1 MITIEIPRKNK
12 KIVCKPNIKLL
23 DILIKNNEFVESP
36 CGGKGSCGRCKIKH
50 ISGELSPI
58 TEDEER
64 LLSDEEI
71 SNGIRLAC
79 LVKPKSDIKID
90 VVEQEQNHKVLTEGY
105 VPKFNMSPAIWKR
118 VINIEKPTLENPISY
133 EELFRKKLGLDEME
147 WDVLRTLKM
156 RSGTFTAVYNEEKLI
171 GLEYGDTFDELY
183 GIAVD
188 IGTTTVVASLI
199 DLNTGEEI
207 DSEAEINPQKIF
219 GQDVLTRITYVIE
232 NGDKGIKDLQEA
244 IVNSLNKMINNMCG
258 RKALNKDMIY
268 EMSVAANSTMMHIL
282 LGIEPISL
290 GKSPYSQ
297 IFSGRKNVPAM
308 DVGLNSMSKFAR
320 LNCLPSVSSYIGSDV
335 VAGAYVA
342 ELHSTDKKILFVDIG
357 TNGEIVLSNTGK
369 LVSCSCAAGPA
380 LEGMNISCGMRA
392 ADGAIEDIKITEDKI
407 ILDIIGDKEPSGI
420 CGSGILAAV
429 REMKK
434 HKIINERGG
443 IIKPE
448 TIDEFDYRQKYIA
461 KNSNKRFVKIAD
473 GGNNILIS
481 QGDVRQVQLAK
492 SAILSGFMA
501 LVQFMGIKLFE
512 LDEVVVAGQFGAH
525 LSAESLVMTGI
536 LPKEVENKIKYIGNS
551 SKTGAY
557 LSLISLESRKEMCE
571 LAKNIDYIELSVLDG
586 YEKLF
591 VECSRFK

>member
-1 MITIEIPRKNK
+1 MISVEIPRKNK
-12 KIVCKPNIKLL
+12 RIMSKRDIKLL

-36 CGGKGSCGRCKIKH
+36 CGGRGNCGRCKIKH
-50 ISGELSPI
+50 ISGELPPI
-58 TEDEER
+58 TEDEKNF
-64 LLSDEEI
+64 LSDEEI

-79 LVKPKSDIKID
+79 LIKPKSDIKID
-90 VVEQEQNHKVLTEGY
+90 VIEQEQNHKVLTEGY
-105 VPKFNMSPAIWKR
+105 VPKFNKSPAIWKR
-118 VINIEKPTLENPISY
+118 IINIEKPTLENPISY
-133 EELFRKKLGLDEME
+133 EELFKKELGLDEIK

-156 RSGTFTAVYNEEKLI
+156 KSGTFTAVYNKDKLI
-171 GLEYGDTFDELY
+171 GLECGDTSDKLY

-188 IGTTTVVASLI
+188 IGTTTVVVSLI

-207 DSEAEINPQKIF
+207 DDEAEINPQKIY

-232 NGDKGIKDLQEA
+232 NGDKGIKDLQGA
-244 IVNSLNKMINNMCG
+244 IVNSLNKMINSICS
-258 RKALNKDMIY
+258 RKALDKNMIY

-297 IFSGRKNVPAM
+297 IFSGSKNVPAI
-308 DVGLNSMSKFAR
+308 DIGLNSMSKFAR

-342 ELHSTDKKILFVDIG
+342 KLHSTDKKVLFVDIG
-357 TNGEIVLSNTGK
+357 TNGEIILSNAGK

-392 ADGAIEDIKITEDKI
+392 ADGAIEDMKITEDKI

-448 TIDEFDYRQKYIA
+448 TIEEFDYRQKYIT
-461 KNSNKRFVKIAD
+461 KNGDKRLVKITD
-473 GGNNILIS
+473 EGKNILIS

-492 SAILSGFMA
+492 TAILSGFMA
-501 LVQFMGIKLFE
+501 LVQFMGIKLSE

-525 LSAESLVMTGI
+525 LPVESLVMTGV

-557 LSLISLESRKEMCE
+557 LSLISLGSRREMCE

-591 VECSRFK
+591 VECSRFR